1 MGILAERM
9 IVKEVQKESIKKE
22 EGIVLQDKIA
32 QEKKHEA
39 SILALRLFSSYRHV
53 KSEQFWSIIAYTYF
67 ICKTLGLLLLI
78 GLLFLGKLHT
88 VLFIVI
94 FICCYIINLR
104 VYRYISRKKTKTL
117 SKKIAYSPSQGAVL
131 ESA

>member
-1 MGILAERM
+1 MGSLAERM
-9 IVKEVQKESIKKE
+9 IVKEVQKDSIKKE
-22 EGIVLQDKIA
+22 KGVVLQNKIA
-32 QEKKHEA
+32 QEEKHEA

-88 VLFIVI
+88 ILFIII
-94 FICCYIINLR
+94 FLCCYYLNQKF
-104 VYRYISRKKTKTL
+104 YKYISRRKV
-117 SKKIAYSPSQGAVL
+117 KINP
-131 ESA
+131 